1 MKTKPFNASNH
12 KPGDK
17 LVCGGDP
24 VTDLIVGDTLVAGV
38 RVAGTGMRC
47 ISRWHCDNGEPV
59 DECLLAPLE
68 TLLPDPAHGW
78 VPLHNGE
85 PEWFYASPNK
95 ETAAYYADQQ
105 RITGPVVRCFVEC
118 EPMTREEAIALFQ
131 KHAMT
136 KAYPPTNEVVDAILE
151 ASQWHVRAEGE

>member
-1 MKTKPFNASNH
+1 MKTKPFNARNH

-105 RITGPVVRCFVEC
+105 RITGPVVRCFVER
-118 EPMTREEAIALFQ
+118 EPMTREEARALLTVRGMSLSNAHFIV
-131 KHAMT
+131 AT
-136 KAYPPTNEVVDAILE
+136 EAILE